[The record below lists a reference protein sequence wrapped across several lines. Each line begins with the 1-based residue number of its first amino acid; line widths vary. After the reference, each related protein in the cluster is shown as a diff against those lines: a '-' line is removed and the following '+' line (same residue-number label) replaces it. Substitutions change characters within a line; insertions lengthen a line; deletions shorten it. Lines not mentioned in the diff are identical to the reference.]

1 MTGTRLSRVLVL
13 ACILFF
19 LAGCAHSARTLRTDA
34 PSDAQWQGRLS
45 ILVQSTPVQT
55 FTANFDLQGDADN
68 GSLALSSALGSTL
81 ARLQWTHNTATLQA
95 RGETLQFDSL
105 DALVRHATGTDLP
118 VASLFAWLGGNASC
132 APGWSADLS
141 DVANGRLSAQREG
154 PPAPASLKIIL
165 DR

>member
-1 MTGTRLSRVLVL
+1 MSTHRLGRLLVL
-13 ACILFF
+13 AFIVFF
-19 LAGCAHSARTLRTDA
+19 LAGCAQSAKVLRTDA

-45 ILVQSTPVQT
+45 ILVQSAPVQT
-55 FTANFDLQGDADN
+55 FTANFDLQGDAHN

-81 ARLQWTHNTATLQA
+81 ARLQWTHDTATLHA
-95 RGETLQFDSL
+95 HGETLQFDSL
-105 DALVRHATGTDLP
+105 DALVHHATGTDLP
-118 VASLFAWLGGNASC
+118 VASLFTWLGGNASD

-141 DVANGRLSAQREG
+141 DIANGRLSAQRTG

>member
-1 MTGTRLSRVLVL
+1 MTGNRLSRVLAL
-13 ACILFF
+13 AFILIF
-19 LAGCAHSARTLRTDA
+19 LAGCAHNARTIRTDA

-55 FTANFDLQGDADN
+55 FTANFDLQGDAN
-68 GSLALSSALGSTL
+68 IGSLALSSTLGNTL
-81 ARLQWTHNTATLQA
+81 ARLQWTHDTATLQA

-118 VASLFAWLGGNASC
+118 VASLFAWLGGNPSD